1 MLHRVARVASEIV
14 HYGGNAA
21 QRARWKVIR
30 QDFKAFAS
38 RFARIADGV
47 PEGDAA
53 KSAWMIS
60 SMSTV
65 WGIKME
71 GLLSLA
77 LRTRG
82 FKPTAIYL
90 NHDPW
95 SPRYH
100 SILGLRDS
108 IYFTPSPL
116 NGKANPS
123 PAIRAFIQSKPK
135 TSELLQFEFDHVAIG
150 RIALSNYLTRNKFS
164 RFDLS
169 DPATLQEIESDLSLS
184 MQRVVAARELVNRS
198 RPKLALLLEKG
209 LSPMAE
215 LFGVCIDAGIP
226 VVQYCGSHLSNSYVL
241 KRYSRSNRYQHPFS
255 LDPATWQKVKVM
267 PWSPDHETSLMEE
280 FAEAYQQGSW
290 FKRKFLHQG
299 KQIKS
304 AAEVRKQLGLDPSRK
319 TAVIFSHVLWD
330 ATFFYGEGLFE
341 NYEEWLLETVKA
353 ACANTTV
360 NWIIKLHP
368 DLVWKLKYEN
378 HTGELRD
385 TIAIRSSVGRLPDH
399 VKLVLPD
406 TDISSYSFFEITD
419 YCLTVRGT
427 IGIEMACHG
436 VPVITAGT
444 GRYSGLGFTVDS
456 KDRVEYLERIAHIE
470 DQPAMTPTEVELARR
485 FGHALFRMRPWAA
498 TTFEVV
504 KSSLDKVSQVLDDNV
519 EIRATTYPE
528 IATAPDLRQFAEWVD
543 SSAVDYFP

>member
-1 MLHRVARVASEIV
+1 MLHRVARVASEVV
-14 HYGGNAA
+14 HYGGNAGK
-21 QRARWKVIR
+21 RARWKIIR
-30 QDFKAFAS
+30 QDFKAFS
-38 RFARIADGV
+38 RRFARIAQGA
-47 PEGDAA
+47 PEGDASR
-53 KSAWMIS
+53 SAWMIS

-71 GLLSLA
+71 GILSLA

-82 FKPTAIYL
+82 FTPTAIYL

-100 SILGLRDS
+100 AVLGLRDS
-108 IYFTPSPL
+108 IYFTPSPFA
-116 NGKANPS
+116 GKPQPS
-123 PAIRAFIQSKPK
+123 PAITAFIQGQPGVSQ
-135 TSELLQFEFDHVAIG
+135 LLQFEFDNVAIG

-169 DPATLQEIESDLSLS
+169 DPVTLQEIENDLSLS
-184 MQRVVAARELVNRS
+184 MHRVIAARALVKRA
-198 RPKLALLLEKG
+198 RPKIALLLEKG

-215 LFGVCIDAGIP
+215 LFGVCIDEGIP

-255 LDPATWQKVKVM
+255 LDPATWEKVKAM
-267 PWSPDHETSLMEE
+267 PWSPAHEASLMAE
-280 FAEAYQQGSW
+280 FAAAYQQGTW

-304 AAEVRKQLGLDPSRK
+304 ADEVRKQLGLDPSRK

-341 NYEEWLLETVKA
+341 NYEEWLLQTVKA
-353 ACANTTV
+353 ACANTRV

-385 TIAIRSSVGRLPDH
+385 TIAIRSSVGHLPDH

-436 VPVITAGT
+436 IPVITAGT

-456 KDRVEYLERIAHIE
+456 KDRTEYLERIARIE
-470 DQPAMTPTEVELARR
+470 TEPAMTPRAIELARR
-485 FGHALFRMRPWAA
+485 FGHALFKMRPWAA

-504 KSSLDKVSQVLDDNV
+504 KSSLEKVSQVLDDNV
-519 EIRATTYPE
+519 ELHATSYAE
-528 IATAPDLRQFAEWVD
+528 IIAAPDLRQFAEWVD
-543 SSAVDYFP
+543 STAVDYFL